1 MAVSKYEVMARKEL
15 RSQGWI
21 VDWKLRARFPIK
33 TYSVDYFGAFDLL
46 CYRAGDPLRFIS
58 IKGTMGIL
66 KTHRKL
72 LESFTFPIG
81 VQKEIWQYDP
91 KRKIKW
97 RREIIK

>member
-1 MAVSKYEVMARKEL
+1 MISKYESAAKKEL
-15 RSQGWI
+15 RDQGWI

-33 TYSVDYFGAFDLL
+33 TYSVDYFGAFDILA
-46 CYRAGDPLRFIS
+46 YRAGDPLRFIS
-58 IKGTMGIL
+58 IKGDMGIL

-72 LESFTFPIG
+72 LESFAFPLG

-91 KRKIKW
+91 NRKIKW